1 MYTKIRNP
9 QTNRDISIYSK
20 KGKQILKLYLQ
31 TYLEIFGKHNIRGGT
46 KDITIVFIGG
56 GVDID
61 VQRREFFKDYN
72 VVIAGDH
79 PGADIGGD
87 WNNNDFW
94 ERIKTAKPSVLVLD
108 PGSDSWLSDTAINEL
123 YKLYE
128 SVDNLTM
135 ILPNWNLDKM
145 EEQGAFQLFSSN
157 FQMCTY
163 STQHPV
169 DFAFALNKN
178 FPEQS
183 VFPGEILAN
192 YGKELVPQ
200 ILLNDNLSKREAY
213 KNLSDFVGFFR
224 KYTSYEEFVKDIIEN
239 NT

>member
-31 TYLEIFGKHNIRGGT
+31 TIRGGT

-56 GVDID
+56 GPYID
-61 VQRREFFKDYN
+61 GQRREFFKDYN
-72 VVIAGDH
+72 VVIAGNH
-79 PGADIGGD
+79 LGVDIGGD
-87 WNNNDFW
+87 WNNTDFW
-94 ERIKTAKPSVLVLD
+94 EQIKTAKPSVLVLD
-108 PGSDSWLSDTAINEL
+108 PGSDSHLTDTAINEL
-123 YKLYE
+123 YKLYK

-145 EEQGAFQLFSSN
+145 LEQGAFQLFSPN
-157 FQMCTY
+157 FKICTY

-183 VFPGEILAN
+183 RFAGEILVKYEN
-192 YGKELVPQ
+192 ELV
-200 ILLNDNLSKREAY
+200 RELKKENNNYREVY
-213 KNLSDFVGFFR
+213 KKLSDFVGSFR